1 MLINEYFPCED
12 GDKVE
17 CFIADKDIRHINEKI
32 MNEYSRNIFENR
44 LLYSLTG
51 NYEHIRR
58 IVLGTEAGKK
68 MNRLLYK
75 PSYIYGAGKRG
86 KLLVETFGNKQWQG
100 FIDVNKN
107 GNYEGYPVY
116 RWDDFTY
123 QGDASVVISNKYGY
137 DEIRRNLVRDK
148 KVPEEKIIILEHFY
162 KMADIERYFEP
173 EPLKAISMEDQ
184 VFMDLGCYDGVDTIR
199 ALDFWKGENINVCAV
214 EPDRKN
220 YLVCKDNFK
229 GYEGITLINRGIGEK
244 KEKKNFIEG
253 GEGARFSDA
262 GDKAVEID
270 TIDHIANGN
279 TVGFIKMDIEGYEEE
294 ALLGGQKTIK
304 RCKPVLAVCIYHKRS
319 DVWRIPLKILELN
332 DSYRFY
338 LGHYTLDWGDTVLY
352 AVDKKDL

>member
-1 MLINEYFPCED
+1 MQPGNVCVKYLQINIKDSGNMLINEYFPCED

-137 DEIRRNLVRDK
+137 DEI
-148 KVPEEKIIILEHFY
+148 
-162 KMADIERYFEP
+162 
-173 EPLKAISMEDQ
+173 
-184 VFMDLGCYDGVDTIR
+184 DTIR
-199 ALDFWKGENINVCAV
+199 ALDFWKEENINVCAV

-229 GYEGITLINRGIGEK
+229 GYERITLINRGIGEK

-319 DVWRIPLKILELN
+319 DVWRIPLQILKLN